1 MKAYLWVKDHS
12 ANFAKS
18 HYPVSE
24 NIRGEEFLLWYG
36 FDSIPYTKGSRKFS
50 IFMNTESIVSHSCPH
65 IPNHFLLYYTT
76 SFIDPLKNRNETSY
90 DYTLSEV
97 ISCCT
102 NMNDGA
108 HDVNHYYL
116 LPTFHLENNLNGG
129 LTDYLE
135 NMNYIFEY
143 GETRH
148 PEYERLYRWGLHEPI
163 KESHID
169 ISSDSTIID
178 APTKQ
183 SSTKLILT
191 GKKIKKGEI
200 ITVSDNDTDSLETDI
215 SPEVSILESSTETIL
230 PSTNVPD
237 EEVDD

>member
-1 MKAYLWVKDHS
+1 V
-12 ANFAKS
+12 
-18 HYPVSE
+18 
-24 NIRGEEFLLWYG
+24 
-36 FDSIPYTKGSRKFS
+36 
-50 IFMNTESIVSHSCPH
+50 
-65 IPNHFLLYYTT
+65 NHF
-76 SFIDPLKNRNETSY
+76 
-90 DYTLSEV
+90 
-97 ISCCT
+97 
-102 NMNDGA
+102 
-108 HDVNHYYL
+108 YL
-116 LPTFHLENNLNGG
+116 FPTFLLENNLNGG

-200 ITVSDNDTDSLETDI
+200 ITVSDNDTDSLETGI

-237 EEVDD
+237 EEVDDSSSIPVSNVDGNKSSIIEHEALDIQSKMLNMLLPNVMRIFKDTTYHNDIKYEAIKVMKSFMNSNLGIIKNNNLLNPISEYIIELTQQQDEPPPNTNKKSPKKTKSPNKK